1 MMMKHLYSVC
11 LGEGRSKGGVGME
24 CNERGRRRMG
34 RGGEERGGEGRGGE
48 GGVTDTLVFDSSG
61 GHHLRGKRALMGIL
75 SSRQAQ
81 ASALLPRLP

>member
-1 MMMKHLYSVC
+1 MKVGAKAGWGWSAMRGGGGGWG
-11 LGEGRSKGGVGME
+11 GEGRRE
-24 CNERGRRRMG
+24 
-34 RGGEERGGEGRGGE
+34 EGRGGE

>member
-1 MMMKHLYSVC
+1 M
-11 LGEGRSKGGVGME
+11 
-24 CNERGRRRMG
+24 
-34 RGGEERGGEGRGGE
+34 E

-81 ASALLPRLP
+81 ASAPSSSAAINRGKYASLD